1 MRRFSMLLISALAL
15 VASGCLGDSGSDVRI
30 SQNDLIRQVS
40 AANYG
45 VKTACSRKSEDGSR
59 WVCVVGDGMDPECK
73 VVDVDSDGSW
83 KTEDRPPVC
92 QYP

>member
-1 MRRFSMLLISALAL
+1 MYKALAWFAVLAL
-15 VASGCLGDSGSDVRI
+15 VVAGCIGDSSSGLRI
-30 SQNDLIRQVS
+30 SQKDLTHQVS

-45 VKTACSRKSEDGSR
+45 VKTLCSRQSEDGSR
-59 WVCVVGDGMDPECK
+59 WACIVGDGMDPECK
-73 VVDVDSDGSW
+73 VVHVDGAGSW